1 MKRQEFEQI
10 KENAEQF
17 SYTSLAYTEYEEV
30 SEYEVLAQNADV
42 LLLGGENKEA
52 RSYEI
57 HWAANTPEALIASV
71 KPRKEGLI
79 TFIPKE
85 WVAAME
91 ASGFQI
97 RNAWHDYFA
106 DELTA
111 ACEENTAAYEFLT
124 PAECELASEITQ
136 SCRNQS
142 RGFTGQTKEWFLHW
156 IGSENEDARHA
167 SVLVYR
173 VADERS
179 DNGISEHEMLAEE
192 KVEAGKMVGVL
203 CVGIYG
209 EGADKTLWIREVAVL
224 PEYQNQGI
232 ARKLLKQA
240 FAYGIE
246 YGATKA
252 FLAADEQN
260 AGAIHLYQ
268 SMGFVASTEEAQ
280 IDMVW
285 QVS

>member
-71 KPRKEGLI
+71 KQKKEGLI

-124 PAECELASEITQ
+124 PTECEQASEITQ
-136 SCRNQS
+136 RCRN
-142 RGFTGQTKEWFLHW
+142 
-156 IGSENEDARHA
+156 
-167 SVLVYR
+167 
-173 VADERS
+173 
-179 DNGISEHEMLAEE
+179 
-192 KVEAGKMVGVL
+192 
-203 CVGIYG
+203 
-209 EGADKTLWIREVAVL
+209 
-224 PEYQNQGI
+224 QNQGI